1 MPEANQL
8 LHTKLLPPVLRAGLV
23 RRARLQA
30 LLDQGLARRLTLVSA
45 PAGYGKT
52 TLLGDWVK
60 SCGYALGWVSLDE
73 SDNDPARFLAYFLA
87 ALHEA
92 LPALGERFAV
102 RQALAAYARPGEPR
116 TLEKLSVQLINRLQ
130 ANASPFVLILDDFH
144 LISEQV
150 ILDFIANL
158 LEHAPAQMH
167 LVLATRADPPLPL
180 ARLRARGQLAEVRI
194 GDLRFSLEEAIEL
207 LNQTLGL
214 GLSVPE
220 VTGLAGRTE
229 GWAAGLQMAALA
241 LQSHSDCFSGRTRQ
255 EQADG
260 ISQREHSRRSAF
272 IQAFTGSNR
281 YILDYLVE
289 EVLGRQSESIQNFLL
304 KTSILERLSGP
315 LCDALITT
323 EERETAGRP
332 AAQGEAP
339 ALETGQ
345 QVLEYLERANLFLL
359 PLDDRREW
367 YRYHR
372 LFADLLRKRLSQQS
386 PQAAVRL
393 HGQAAAWFEQHNM
406 RAEAV
411 EHALAAGDFEH
422 AAALIEQTAQS
433 LLNRGETNT
442 LLRWA
447 RALPED
453 CRRARPRLDLY
464 YATSLTVF
472 GQKDDLLEARL
483 DRLERYPGAAAE
495 VKALRAYKAIF
506 VADFLTAERL
516 ARQALEELP
525 ERSDFFYNLAVWVS
539 VIGQLTI
546 EDLHQRGAAVE
557 ALIRKVR
564 LSAAADQPL
573 VMIGS
578 LCQLADVRM
587 AQGQLYQSQALF
599 QQALNLT
606 AGPQGQL
613 APVAGLA
620 LIGMGQLHMEWND
633 LEQAARCLEQGI
645 ELVQAWR
652 EFAAIEGYTSLA
664 LCRQAQGDAAGAR
677 RCLEQA
683 SQLARAFDATDLDDR
698 VVDFISAQVLFKQ
711 GDLQAAERY
720 LRSVAE
726 VFTARLPLQSPEG
739 RLTQVGDLASY
750 DIDQRLRKYERIFQ
764 AWVEITLGNPQA
776 ALELLDPLL
785 PWLEE
790 QGRGKM
796 LVEAE
801 LPRSLAL
808 LELGQAERAQAAF
821 EHMLALAEPGNFV
834 RTILEAAHGEVRSA
848 PSFSRSTWE
857 RTQALEQLLRA
868 AIRRGVC
875 SAYAGRLLSALEA
888 GEPANFLFA
897 AAPAQPLPGAAAVP
911 PGLVEPLSERELQV
925 LRLLDSS
932 LTTQEIAGR
941 LFVAVSTVRS
951 HLKSIYAKLDAHHR
965 AEAVARA
972 RDLHLT

>member
-1 MPEANQL
+1 MPEAIQL
-8 LHTKLLPPVLRAGLV
+8 LHTKLILPVLRPGLV
-23 RRARLQA
+23 MRARLQA

-52 TLLGDWVK
+52 TLLGNWAK
-60 SCGYALGWVSLDE
+60 SCGYALAWVSLDE

-87 ALHEA
+87 ALQKVV
-92 LPALGERFAV
+92 PTLGERFAV
-102 RQALAAYARPGEPR
+102 GQALAAYARPGEPR
-116 TLEKLSVQLINRLQ
+116 SLDKLIVQLINCLQ

-150 ILDFIANL
+150 VLDFITNL

-167 LVLATRADPPLPL
+167 LILATRSDPPLPL

-194 GDLRFSLEEAIEL
+194 SDLRFSVEEATAL
-207 LNQTLGL
+207 LNQALGL
-214 GLSVPE
+214 NLSISE
-220 VTGLAGRTE
+220 VAGLAERTE

-241 LQSHSDCFSGRTRQ
+241 LQNFPGRTRQ
-255 EQADG
+255 EQAEG
-260 ISQREHSRRSAF
+260 TSERERSRRSAF

-289 EVLGRQSESIQNFLL
+289 EVLGRQPESVQSFLL

-315 LCDALITT
+315 LCDALESSRAVEDREMI
-323 EERETAGRP
+323 ERLAI
-332 AAQGEAP
+332 QGEAP

-372 LFADLLRKRLSQQS
+372 LFADLLRKRLSQQA

-393 HGQAAAWFEQHNM
+393 HGQAAAWFEQHDM

-422 AAALIEQTAQS
+422 AAALIEQIAQT
-433 LLNRGETNT
+433 LLNRGESNT
-442 LLRWA
+442 LIRWV
-447 RALPED
+447 RSLPED
-453 CRRARPRLDLY
+453 CLRARPRLDLVY
-464 YATSLTVF
+464 VASLTIF
-472 GQKDDLLEARL
+472 GQPEELLEAHL
-483 DRLERYPGAAAE
+483 DRLTHHPNVAAE
-495 VKALRAYKAIF
+495 VKALRAYKAVF
-506 VADFLTAERL
+506 VADFLSAERL

-525 ERSDFFYNLAVWVS
+525 ERSGFFYNLAVWVS
-539 VIGQLTI
+539 FIGQLTI

-557 ALIRKVR
+557 ALIRTAKV
-564 LSAAADQPL
+564 ADQPL
-573 VMIGS
+573 VMIGT

-599 QQALNLT
+599 QQALDLSV
-606 AGPQGQL
+606 GPQGEL

-620 LIGMGQLHMEWND
+620 LIGLGQLHMEWNELQQASRY
-633 LEQAARCLEQGI
+633 LERGI

-652 EFAAIEGYTSLA
+652 EFAAIEGYTSFA
-664 LCRQAQGDAAGAR
+664 LCCQAQSDAPGVQ

-683 SQLARAFDATDLDDR
+683 RQLARAFDATELDDR
-698 VVDFISAQVLFKQ
+698 VVDFIGAQVLFRQ
-711 GDLQAAERY
+711 GDLSAAERY
-720 LRSVAE
+720 LQE
-726 VFTARLPLQSPEG
+726 VSTARLPLQEPAH
-739 RLTQVGDLASY
+739 VGDLVGY

-764 AWVEITLGNPQA
+764 AWVEITVGDPED
-776 ALELLDPLL
+776 ALELLDPML

-790 QGRGKM
+790 QGRVKM
-796 LVEAE
+796 LVEVE
-801 LPRSLAL
+801 LLRSQAL
-808 LELGQAERAQAAF
+808 LDLGQVDQAQGVF

-834 RTILEAAHGEVRSA
+834 RTILDVARTGFVYGHTAYGEAGGSPGSA
-848 PSFSRSTWE
+848 A
-857 RTQALEQLLRA
+857 QALEQLLRR
-868 AIRRGVC
+868 AIQHNVC

-888 GEPANFLFA
+888 GAAANFLFA
-897 AAPAQPLPGAAAVP
+897 AAPALPSQVRAIQTQFAMSAA
-911 PGLVEPLSERELQV
+911 VEPLSEREMEV

-932 LTTQEIAGR
+932 LTTQEIADR
-941 LFVAVSTVRS
+941 LFVAVSTIRS
-951 HLKSIYAKLDAHHR
+951 HLKSIYARLDAHHR
-965 AEAVARA
+965 AEAVAKA
-972 RDLHLT
+972 RDLHLI